1 MTKDDILD
9 IISDS
14 GYCLF
19 STVEGSQPR
28 VRPLAPYYNADDNN
42 LLVALVPGSRTLEQ
56 IKINPLVEMCFVDRK
71 MSFCRLSGKAKQS
84 DVLAKKELLW
94 NNVPNLRQYFD
105 GPKDPNFSLIEID
118 VKSVEAM
125 SMELQNPISVDF

>member
-28 VRPLAPYYNADDNN
+28 VRPLAPYYNADNNN

-71 MSFCRLSGKAKQS
+71 MSFCRLSGKANPS
-84 DVLAKKELLW
+84 DVLSKKELLW

-105 GPKDPNFSLIEID
+105 GPQDPNFSLIEID